1 MIKDSGDR
9 TEFETGAKRDMHAG
23 KGRMDLLPWYG
34 IMEVS
39 KHCEEGALKY
49 GEHNVDK
56 GIPLHSLLDSASRH
70 LAKYMV
76 GMDDEDHLRAACWNL
91 LWALNQRVTHP
102 ELDDRFAA
110 KVGEVKKKNY
120 QVLCPNCEATII
132 KENGQICDG
141 VSWRVGVPNEKVEL
155 KCNYC
160 NHSVIVSIKDILDD
174 RFSVKQEKTQKK
186 RPWISVECTNCNKR
200 HPVAPEV
207 WLYDMDEV
215 PASSGILKCPFC
227 NEHWVHKYIGSLDEY
242 ANPDDKLVA
251 VKCGGCNAHF
261 GIPASNWNSMKECT
275 IHNGEVLARCPRCGK
290 DTFISEVKPDE

>member
-91 LWALNQRVTHP
+91 LWALNQRMTHP
-102 ELDDRFAA
+102 ELDDRFRP
-110 KVGEVKKKNY
+110 KDKSMGSVSEKDDRIIRCHNHKCKKYLTDSEKH
-120 QVLCPNCEATII
+120 LMP
-132 KENGQICDG
+132 G
-141 VSWRVGVPNEKVEL
+141 VRAV
-155 KCNYC
+155 Y
-160 NHSVIVSIKDILDD
+160 VSIAKCKIHLQCPYCGY
-174 RFSVKQEKTQKK
+174 VTA
-186 RPWISVECTNCNKR
+186 
-200 HPVAPEV
+200 VAPEDV
-207 WLYDMDEV
+207 DYE
-215 PASSGILKCPFC
+215 
-227 NEHWVHKYIGSLDEY
+227 
-242 ANPDDKLVA
+242 
-251 VKCGGCNAHF
+251 
-261 GIPASNWNSMKECT
+261 
-275 IHNGEVLARCPRCGK
+275 
-290 DTFISEVKPDE
+290 

>member
-102 ELDDRFAA
+102 ELDDRFR
-110 KVGEVKKKNY
+110 VKKQEK
-120 QVLCPNCEATII
+120 PEW
-132 KENGQICDG
+132 
-141 VSWRVGVPNEKVEL
+141 VSHPW
-155 KCNYC
+155 KCKYC
-160 NHSVIVSIKDILDD
+160 NHTFAEVTGHWTGENEVSFTCPHCGGIK
-174 RFSVKQEKTQKK
+174 RWTPPASPNAEEGQKK
-186 RPWISVECTNCNKR
+186 E
-200 HPVAPEV
+200 E
-207 WLYDMDEV
+207 
-215 PASSGILKCPFC
+215 
-227 NEHWVHKYIGSLDEY
+227 
-242 ANPDDKLVA
+242 LVT
-251 VKCGGCNAHF
+251 VVCQDCGAHF
-261 GIPASNWNSMKECT
+261 GVSKMKWELDKEKSR
-275 IHNGEVLARCPRCGK
+275 IEDGIFGYCPRCHEHAVIMEAK
-290 DTFISEVKPDE
+290 SDE

>member
-91 LWALNQRVTHP
+91 LWALNQRETHP
-102 ELDDRFAA
+102 ELDDRFS
-110 KVGEVKKKNY
+110 
-120 QVLCPNCEATII
+120 T
-132 KENGQICDG
+132 
-141 VSWRVGVPNEKVEL
+141 
-155 KCNYC
+155 KCNLELLEK
-160 NHSVIVSIKDILDD
+160 HLVVKPLDIVRIKCLQCDD
-174 RFSVKQEKTQKK
+174 THRVPK
-186 RPWISVECTNCNKR
+186 
-200 HPVAPEV
+200 EV
-207 WLYDMDEV
+207 WNNAPHLHDSYMKLSYCPICKKTVAHGIVEEMKSDE
-215 PASSGILKCPFC
+215 
-227 NEHWVHKYIGSLDEY
+227 
-242 ANPDDKLVA
+242 
-251 VKCGGCNAHF
+251 
-261 GIPASNWNSMKECT
+261 
-275 IHNGEVLARCPRCGK
+275 
-290 DTFISEVKPDE
+290 

>member
-91 LWALNQRVTHP
+91 LWALNQRETHP
-102 ELDDRFAA
+102 ELDDRFCV
-110 KVGEVKKKNY
+110 KVQKEAKKKKSEWVAHPWKCKYCYHVFAEAAGYWTGENEVSFTCPHCGGIERWAPPVSPNAEEGQKKEDENVHCY
-120 QVLCPNCEATII
+120 CGKTLAKETSRGLKLCYP
-132 KENGQICDG
+132 
-141 VSWRVGVPNEKVEL
+141 EKVR
-155 KCNYC
+155 
-160 NHSVIVSIKDILDD
+160 LDATGAAFLRCPD
-174 RFSVKQEKTQKK
+174 CDQE
-186 RPWISVECTNCNKR
+186 IMVL
-200 HPVAPEV
+200 HPV
-207 WLYDMDEV
+207 WDEM
-215 PASSGILKCPFC
+215 
-227 NEHWVHKYIGSLDEY
+227 
-242 ANPDDKLVA
+242 
-251 VKCGGCNAHF
+251 GGL
-261 GIPASNWNSMKECT
+261 I
-275 IHNGEVLARCPRCGK
+275 V
-290 DTFISEVKPDE
+290 

>member
-49 GEHNVDK
+49 GEHNVDN

-102 ELDDRFAA
+102 ELDDRF
-110 KVGEVKKKNY
+110 KLE
-120 QVLCPNCEATII
+120 LTIAEDKGTANDKDHRDI
-132 KENGQICDG
+132 
-141 VSWRVGVPNEKVEL
+141 
-155 KCNYC
+155 YC
-160 NHSVIVSIKDILDD
+160 NCGVYLGRVTCRGLKPFYPDIIRISHEKDL
-174 RFSVKQEKTQKK
+174 
-186 RPWISVECTNCNKR
+186 CL
-200 HPVAPEV
+200 A
-207 WLYDMDEV
+207 
-215 PASSGILKCPFC
+215 CP
-227 NEHWVHKYIGSLDEY
+227 
-242 ANPDDKLVA
+242 
-251 VKCGGCNAHF
+251 KCGRETVILYPIWTDVG
-261 GIPASNWNSMKECT
+261 GI
-275 IHNGEVLARCPRCGK
+275 IV
-290 DTFISEVKPDE
+290 

>member
-91 LWALNQRVTHP
+91 LWALNQRETHP
-102 ELDDRFAA
+102 ELDDRFR
-110 KVGEVKKKNY
+110 VKKQEK
-120 QVLCPNCEATII
+120 PEW
-132 KENGQICDG
+132 
-141 VSWRVGVPNEKVEL
+141 VSRPW
-155 KCNYC
+155 KCKYC
-160 NHSVIVSIKDILDD
+160 NHTFAEVTGHWTGENEVSFTCPHCGGIK
-174 RFSVKQEKTQKK
+174 RWTPPASPNAEEGQKK
-186 RPWISVECTNCNKR
+186 E
-200 HPVAPEV
+200 E
-207 WLYDMDEV
+207 
-215 PASSGILKCPFC
+215 
-227 NEHWVHKYIGSLDEY
+227 
-242 ANPDDKLVA
+242 LVT
-251 VKCGGCNAHF
+251 VVCQDCGAHF
-261 GIPASNWNSMKECT
+261 GVSKMKWELDKEKSR
-275 IHNGEVLARCPRCGK
+275 IEDGVFGYCPRCHEHAVIMEAK
-290 DTFISEVKPDE
+290 SDE

>member
-76 GMDDEDHLRAACWNL
+76 SMDDEDHLRAACWNL

-102 ELDDRFAA
+102 ELDDRFR
-110 KVGEVKKKNY
+110 VKKQEK
-120 QVLCPNCEATII
+120 PEW
-132 KENGQICDG
+132 
-141 VSWRVGVPNEKVEL
+141 VSHPW
-155 KCNYC
+155 KCKYC
-160 NHSVIVSIKDILDD
+160 NHTFAEVTGHWTGENEVSFTCPHCGGIK
-174 RFSVKQEKTQKK
+174 RWTPPVSPNAEEGQKK
-186 RPWISVECTNCNKR
+186 EDENVHCYCGKTLAKETSRGLKLCHPEKVRFDATGAAFLRCPDCDQEIMVL
-200 HPVAPEV
+200 HPV
-207 WLYDMDEV
+207 WDEME
-215 PASSGILKCPFC
+215 GII
-227 NEHWVHKYIGSLDEY
+227 V
-242 ANPDDKLVA
+242 
-251 VKCGGCNAHF
+251 
-261 GIPASNWNSMKECT
+261 
-275 IHNGEVLARCPRCGK
+275 
-290 DTFISEVKPDE
+290 